1 MIASTVQDLQIE
13 RDEALIVT
21 AISNYILVVPD
32 NSALNITGDKLA
44 S

>member
-1 MIASTVQDLQIE
+1 VIASTVQDLQIE